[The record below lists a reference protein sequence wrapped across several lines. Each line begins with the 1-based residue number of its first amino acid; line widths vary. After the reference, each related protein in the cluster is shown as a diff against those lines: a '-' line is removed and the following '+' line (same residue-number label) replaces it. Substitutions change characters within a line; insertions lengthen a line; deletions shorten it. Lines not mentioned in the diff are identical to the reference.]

1 MAKRVRISEPA
12 LQWIEQEAERIARTF
27 GANAAEEFKHRITT
41 TVEAIAAFPN
51 MTRRGKIPGSRTVTV
66 YKRTVLT
73 IVERGGDLV
82 IAAARSHWQ
91 GDAFEPHEAYS
102 APDDEPQDEPS

>member
-12 LQWIEQEAERIARTF
+12 LQWIEQAERIARTF
-27 GANAAEEFKHRITT
+27 GATAAEEFKHRIST

-51 MTRRGKIPGSRTVTV
+51 TTKRGKIPGSRTVTV

-82 IAAARSHWQ
+82 IAAARSHRQ
-91 GDAFEPHEAYS
+91 GDAFEPHEAYPAS
-102 APDDEPQDEPS
+102 DEPQDELS